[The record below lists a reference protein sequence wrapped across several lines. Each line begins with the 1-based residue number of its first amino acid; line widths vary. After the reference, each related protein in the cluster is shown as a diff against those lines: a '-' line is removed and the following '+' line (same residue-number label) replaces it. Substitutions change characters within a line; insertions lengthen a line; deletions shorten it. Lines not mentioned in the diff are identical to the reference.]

1 MSKISLVSLYVDIE
15 LINLIFLY
23 HEKKEYIYIIVCKQ
37 VWNSKFIISI
47 ESLGDCSFLNT
58 CFHMDTCKVSW
69 PSLKIN
75 LNILK

>member
-1 MSKISLVSLYVDIE
+1 MSKISLVSLYVVSE

-23 HEKKEYIYIIVCKQ
+23 HEKKEYIFIVCKQ
-37 VWNSKFIISI
+37 DWNSKFIISI

-75 LNILK
+75 LNIQK

>member
-15 LINLIFLY
+15 LINLIFCTMR
-23 HEKKEYIYIIVCKQ
+23 KRNIYIIVCKQ